1 MKLLISLKDD
11 WYRSIETS
19 LNPNHVFHKPG
30 VFWFFWGGRKWFVRK
45 LCPEEQHP
53 PPLDLI
59 QLLLLGP
66 KKWIYLTFVWI
77 KICICWFS
85 GQSLSSSEGDDIA
98 WKRKPKETQKRKKK
112 EKNNIDSGNVLGW
125 TQTVSKGTD
134 VETLHKLLH
143 LCFCFN
149 GVLCCTVSL
158 SIITE
163 TASWLAQLVRA
174 LDCCAGGRGFEPQLD
189 QHLRS

>member
-1 MKLLISLKDD
+1 MICAKVKLIWLAVWTGTRRGLVSTPD
-11 WYRSIETS
+11 
-19 LNPNHVFHKPG
+19 VFS
-30 VFWFFWGGRKWFVRK
+30 WFSE
-45 LCPEEQHP
+45 LEENVLYESCALWNNTH
-53 PPLDLI
+53 LDLI

-77 KICICWFS
+77 KICNCWFA
-85 GQSLSSSEGDDIA
+85 GQSLSSSEDDDIA
-98 WKRKPKETQKRKKK
+98 WKQKPKENQKRKKK
-112 EKNNIDSGNVLGW
+112 GKNIIDSGNVLGW

-158 SIITE
+158 SIPNAICFFTK
-163 TASWLAQLVRA
+163 TLSKKIHIMICTTSQWCP
-174 LDCCAGGRGFEPQLD
+174 DPI
-189 QHLRS
+189 S